1 MELNWVNSWKRVR
14 LSFVKGW
21 YIVSSEPSN
30 AAIIIIITSNS
41 LLLWLHVCLILFYYN
56 HFFSDN
62 NLLFVVP
69 VGVAIKLF
77 ILPVKWG
84 LLPKHF
90 LSVNNCFEDNS
101 LTQHCCFYSMY
112 EGNWRKWE
120 RNSKKRMS
128 RGKREKKLLTS

>member
-1 MELNWVNSWKRVR
+1 MELNWVNSWKQVR

-30 AAIIIIITSNS
+30 AATIIITSNS

-62 NLLFVVP
+62 DNLLFIVP

-90 LSVNNCFEDNS
+90 LSVSNCFEDNS
-101 LTQHCCFYSMY
+101 LTQHCYFYSMY

-120 RNSKKRMS
+120 RNSKRRMS